1 MAPKTI
7 QNYHE
12 QSNFKQMKK
21 YMMMILGLFMV
32 ASVSACGNTVIGVG
46 QDIQRMGESIM
57 DEGIPI
63 EQ

>member
-1 MAPKTI
+1 
-7 QNYHE
+7 
-12 QSNFKQMKK
+12 MKK
-21 YMMMILGLFMV
+21 YMMMILGLFMI